1 MLFVIFFIVAFNILS
16 LSLIFVSLITIC
28 LGVFIPPWA
37 YTAWD
42 SLCFLDWVDYFL
54 SHVREIESH
63 SVMSNSLRH
72 HGLYSVWNS
81 PGQNT
86 GVGSFSLLQGLF
98 STQGLNPDL
107 THCRWILYQLSHKG
121 SPRILEWVAY
131 PFYGGSSR
139 PRS

>member
-1 MLFVIFFIVAFNILS
+1 MLFVIFPCAFNILS

-54 SHVREIESH
+54 SHVREIESR

-86 GVGSFSLLQGLF
+86 GVGSLSLFQQIFL
-98 STQGLNPDL
+98 TQGLNPDL